1 MYFRHL
7 GLRVLEDSKEQGVK
21 PRSAIKRFILA
32 LLGVFFVVVAAVG
45 VFLPG
50 IPTVGPLLLGSV
62 LLTKSN
68 PALEAKL
75 VRNKFFARYLPYLD
89 GSAELSWIARLWS
102 IGLMWLSIVVSY
114 VVLSLAGSNFWVLA
128 ALVAAGLVGT
138 VFIIR
143 FGKKNRP

>member
-1 MYFRHL
+1 METEQAND
-7 GLRVLEDSKEQGVK
+7 LRRGGAL
-21 PRSAIKRFILA
+21 KRFVLA
-32 LLGVFFVVVAAVG
+32 LLGVIFVVIAAVG

-89 GSAELSWIARLWS
+89 GTDELSWQAKLTS
-102 IGLMWLSIVVSY
+102 IGLMWISIAISY
-114 VVLSLAGSNFWVLA
+114 IALSLANSNNWLLV
-128 ALVAAGLVGT
+128 ALIAAGLVGT

-143 FGKKNRP
+143 FGKNNRKP